1 MGVRDWPEGYDEVAE
16 FLDDYEARRFA
27 RTPGGVRTA
36 VATRELFVSWFPRPL
51 APLLRTGVHALLD
64 PPLLDAFGF
73 PPAPG
78 WVVAA
83 ADGAL
88 RARGH
93 VVRALPPRRELKP
106 ARAHST
112 IKGYRNGYDIDQ
124 LGTG

>member
-1 MGVRDWPEGYDEVAE
+1 M
-16 FLDDYEARRFA
+16 
-27 RTPGGVRTA
+27 RTA

-64 PPLLDAFGF
+64 PPLLEAFGF
-73 PPAPG
+73 PPAPD
-78 WVVAA
+78 WVVVA

-88 RARGH
+88 RARAR
-93 VVRALPPRRELKP
+93 VVRGLPPRRELKP

-112 IKGYRNGYDIDQ
+112 IKGYRNGYAIDQ